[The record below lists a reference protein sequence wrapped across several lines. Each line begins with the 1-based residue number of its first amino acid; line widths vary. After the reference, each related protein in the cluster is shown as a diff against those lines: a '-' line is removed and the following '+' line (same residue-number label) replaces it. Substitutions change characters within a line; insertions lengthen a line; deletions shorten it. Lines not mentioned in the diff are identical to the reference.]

1 MSQHNRSRYVV
12 SVDPDSLELEVEWT
26 LQGPV
31 VDGELRVE
39 IPTWVP
45 GDYTFFQLARDVF
58 EVFARLRG
66 RRHPSEDAIRVA
78 RTGGMLGRTRAAVLE
93 LEVIPGDDRDHLDT
107 LVASGRLAELDGK
120 ALPDAPTWRVTVE
133 TRCDVTVAEPLLPD
147 EVLALFRRLL
157 ELGDAPER

>member
-1 MSQHNRSRYVV
+1 
-12 SVDPDSLELEVEWT
+12 
-26 LQGPV
+26 
-31 VDGELRVE
+31 
-39 IPTWVP
+39 
-45 GDYTFFQLARDVF
+45 
-58 EVFARLRG
+58 
-66 RRHPSEDAIRVA
+66 
-78 RTGGMLGRTRAAVLE
+78 VLE